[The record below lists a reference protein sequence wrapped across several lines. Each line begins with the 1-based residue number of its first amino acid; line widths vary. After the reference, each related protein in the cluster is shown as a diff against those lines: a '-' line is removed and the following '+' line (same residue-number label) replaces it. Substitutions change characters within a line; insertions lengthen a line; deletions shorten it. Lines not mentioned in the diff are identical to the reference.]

1 MEKTDVLVVGAG
13 PAGSSAAKKVAEA
26 GFAVQ
31 IFEEHPI
38 VGLPLACGEGMS
50 QAMLDRFPWAPK
62 EGYPI
67 EIQYWDFTGDYSA
80 YSQISVLSINR
91 PDFDRS
97 LSDIAQ
103 DEGALLHTNAPV
115 KTLVKTS
122 YGIEATT
129 SNGIKTLAK
138 IVIAA
143 DGPSS
148 RMMRQMKLPPPE
160 EIIQGVEYRVK
171 GLEVEGF
178 QFYFDFSITPHGY
191 GWVFEKGERTAN
203 VGICLRGGMNPR
215 ERLDQFM
222 KMRNLKGKIDQLIA
236 GIIPSGGPVPQCYAD
251 NFLVTGDAGG
261 FTNPI
266 VFGGTGIAMLTGI
279 LAGETAVEALEEEDY
294 SAWKLAQYEQK
305 VHALPIAS
313 RDLLQTHKLLYHH
326 FNNSDLT
333 RLGVLV
339 NKRDITRLSSND
351 KLNLLWRSL
360 RHPKTWSRLAA
371 FFQLINGFRISRDW
385 GF

>member
-1 MEKTDVLVVGAG
+1 MQKTDVLVVGAG
-13 PAGSSAAKKVAEA
+13 PAGSSAAKRVAEA

-31 IFEEHPI
+31 IFEEHPS

-50 QAMLDRFPWAPK
+50 QAMLNRFPWAPK
-62 EGYPI
+62 EGHPI
-67 EIQYWDFTGDYSA
+67 EIQYINLTGDYYGFIRINA
-80 YSQISVLSINR
+80 LSINR
-91 PDFDRS
+91 PDFDRK
-97 LSDIAQ
+97 LSDVAQ
-103 DEGALLHTNAPV
+103 DEGALLHTNTPV
-115 KTLVKTS
+115 KNLVRTS

-129 SNGIKTLAK
+129 SQGTKISAK

-143 DGPSS
+143 DGPTS
-148 RMMRQMKLPPPE
+148 RMMRQMKLSPPE

-191 GWVFEKGERTAN
+191 GWVFDKGERTAN
-203 VGICLRGGMNPR
+203 VGICLSGGKNPR
-215 ERLDQFM
+215 ERLDKFM
-222 KMRNLKGKIDQLIA
+222 KMQNLNGKIDKLIA
-236 GIIPSGGPVPQCYAD
+236 GIIPSGGPVQQSYAD

-266 VFGGTGIAMLTGI
+266 FFGGIGIAMLTGT

-294 SAWKLAQYEQK
+294 SAWKLAQYDQK
-305 VHALPIAS
+305 VQELPIVS
-313 RDLLQTHKLLYHH
+313 RDLLQTHELLYHH
-326 FNNSDLT
+326 FNNSDLA

-339 NKRDITRLSSND
+339 NKREFRFSSSD
-351 KLNLLWRSL
+351 KLVLLGRCL
-360 RHPKTWSRLAA
+360 RHPSTWSRLAA
-371 FFQLINGFRISRDW
+371 FYQLMKGLRISRDW